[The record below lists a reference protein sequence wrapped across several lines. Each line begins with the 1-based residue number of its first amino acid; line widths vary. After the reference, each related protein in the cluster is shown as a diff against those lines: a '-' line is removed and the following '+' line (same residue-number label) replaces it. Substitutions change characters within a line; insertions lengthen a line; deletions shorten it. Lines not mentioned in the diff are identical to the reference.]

1 MRRILYTALLF
12 LLIPAALCADFDYK
26 LELFSFDPIYK
37 EYAADKN
44 KPMPA
49 LSPACYTNGLFPTY
63 ILQDGWIGDGYV
75 IEEYPLTEAFAG
87 APMMIEINLGETI
100 SILRHTFTFD
110 HWLSLISFDFSW
122 QGAVNLYME
131 GEFADTI
138 GYDGVYFYDLTMSIA
153 DVFSLRAGLHH
164 YCSHYGDAVWKRIN
178 PSQINNFWVTYKY
191 ERMDTVDIG
200 VSIGPIDWLRV
211 YVDMNFPVPGIT
223 TNLRPWIFAPNWL
236 DQDSEPRN
244 PYPDSYQAL
253 IVNFGVEFSY
263 HIFESPGNTT
273 IAYDCHMFQEGR
285 IRQRLWTTEE
295 HAHLQAE

>member
-1 MRRILYTALLF
+1 MEESKDRPIIYF
-12 LLIPAALCADFDYK
+12 EHAD
-26 LELFSFDPIYK
+26 IY
-37 EYAADKN
+37 N
-44 KPMPA
+44 SGS
-49 LSPACYTNGLFPTY
+49 L
-63 ILQDGWIGDGYV
+63 V
-75 IEEYPLTEAFAG
+75 I
-87 APMMIEINLGETI
+87 
-100 SILRHTFTFD
+100 S
-110 HWLSLISFDFSW
+110 
-122 QGAVNLYME
+122 
-131 GEFADTI
+131 
-138 GYDGVYFYDLTMSIA
+138 DLTMSIA

-211 YVDMNFPVPGIT
+211 YVDMNFPVPVIT

-236 DQDSEPRN
+236 DQDSEPRT